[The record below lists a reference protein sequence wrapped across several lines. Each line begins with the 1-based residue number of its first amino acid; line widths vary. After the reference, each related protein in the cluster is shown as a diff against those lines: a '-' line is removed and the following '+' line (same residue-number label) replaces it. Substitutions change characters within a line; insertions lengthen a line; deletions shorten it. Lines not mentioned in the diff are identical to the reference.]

1 MGCKRWSA
9 AVFIKNSI
17 LAAKALCN
25 LIEMR
30 FYFIDFPAVS
40 ESSVFG
46 VSLLDRNE
54 GVTL

>member
-1 MGCKRWSA
+1 M
-9 AVFIKNSI
+9 FIKNSI

-30 FYFIDFPAVS
+30 FYFIDVPAVS

-46 VSLLDRNE
+46 VSPLDRNE
-54 GVTL
+54 GVIL

>member
-1 MGCKRWSA
+1 M
-9 AVFIKNSI
+9 FIKNSI

-30 FYFIDFPAVS
+30 FYFIGFPAVS

-46 VSLLDRNE
+46 VSLSDRNE

>member
-1 MGCKRWSA
+1 
-9 AVFIKNSI
+9 VFIKNSI

-25 LIEMR
+25 LIEIR
-30 FYFIDFPAVS
+30 FYFIDVPAVL

-46 VSLLDRNE
+46 VRLLERKQ